1 MILVFLGP
9 PGAGKGTQAKLLSQ
23 DLKLKH
29 ISTGDLLRESVR
41 ERTPLGL
48 KAKGYMDRG
57 ELVPDDL
64 IIAMIEEV
72 MPEDGG
78 AILDGFPRTIK
89 QAQALQ
95 DMLNK
100 HGKHLCKVF
109 FFDLDD
115 NTIVNRLSGR
125 RVCPNCGTLYHTDF
139 KPPKKDEVCD
149 LCGTRLIQR
158 EDDKEEV
165 VRKRLDVYRR
175 QTAEVIDFYNKG
187 NKLIHLDAGQDI
199 KKVYQELR
207 KALKDG
213 C

>member
-23 DLKLKH
+23 DLKFKH
-29 ISTGDLLRESVR
+29 ISTGDLLRESVK
-41 ERTPLGL
+41 EGTLLGL
-48 KAKGYMDRG
+48 KAKSYMDRG
-57 ELVPDDL
+57 ELVPDEL

-72 MPEDGG
+72 MPKDSGV
-78 AILDGFPRTIK
+78 ILDGFPRTMK

-100 HGKHLCKVF
+100 HGKYLCRVF

-115 NTIVNRLSGR
+115 DTIVKRLSGR
-125 RVCPNCGTLYHTDF
+125 RVCPNCGALYHMDF

-149 LCGTRLIQR
+149 LCGTKIIQR
-158 EDDKEEV
+158 EDDREEV

-175 QTAEVIDFYNKG
+175 QTAEVVDFYKKE

-199 KKVYQELR
+199 ERVYQELR

>member
-23 DLKLKH
+23 DLKFKH
-29 ISTGDLLRESVR
+29 ISTGDLLRESVKDG
-41 ERTPLGL
+41 TPLGL
-48 KAKGYMDRG
+48 KAKSYMDRG
-57 ELVPDDL
+57 ELVPDEL

-72 MPEDGG
+72 MPKDNGV
-78 AILDGFPRTIK
+78 ILDGFPRTIK

-100 HGKHLCKVF
+100 QGKYLCRVF

-115 NTIVNRLSGR
+115 DTIVRRLSGR
-125 RVCPNCGTLYHTDF
+125 RVCPNCGALYHMDF
-139 KPPKKDEVCD
+139 KPPKKDQVCD
-149 LCGTRLIQR
+149 LCGTKLIQR
-158 EDDKEEV
+158 EDDREEV

-175 QTAEVIDFYNKG
+175 QTAEVVDFYKKE
-187 NKLIHLDAGQDI
+187 NKLIYLDAGQDI
-199 KKVYQELR
+199 ERVYQELR